1 MVHQKDAEVRQ
12 ILHIEE
18 FPPGRS
24 VPPAGH
30 GRRPRHFRLMKAT
43 DQSGQ
48 DMAAGGVIIIIGPVK
63 ISGHHRDVVC
73 TVLAVQ
79 VGAVFQPGNLSQRVS
94 LVRFLQGRRQEAVLL
109 HGLRGEARVNA
120 GGAQKFQLPAAVFPG
135 SVDHIHFQNHIV
147 VHEIRR
153 EFAVG
158 SNAPHLRR
166 RQKNVGRPLSGE
178 KFLHRRLPAEV

>member
-1 MVHQKDAEVRQ
+1 MVHQKNAEIRQ

-30 GRRPRHFRLMKAT
+30 GRRPRPFRLMKAA

-48 DMAAGGVIIIIGPVK
+48 DMAAGGMIIVIGAVK
-63 ISGHHRDVVC
+63 ICGHHRNVVRAIL
-73 TVLAVQ
+73 TVQ
-79 VGAVFQPGNLSQRVS
+79 VGAVFQAGNLGQRVG
-94 LVRFLQGRRQEAVLL
+94 LVRFLQGRGQKAVLL
-109 HGLRGEARVNA
+109 HGLGSEAGINA

-166 RQKNVGRPLSGE
+166 R
-178 KFLHRRLPAEV
+178 